1 MFWLYNYI
9 IMKAPLSETEQDNLR
24 TRGILGKNEIAYREN
39 NVIFAEDV
47 FSSIKRIINTSSN
60 LKENKNILFG

>member
-1 MFWLYNYI
+1 
-9 IMKAPLSETEQDNLR
+9 MKAPLSETEQDNLR